1 MKKTII
7 YTGLALIIGLFIGYL
22 IFSGSEHKTKETHT
36 EHDAAEDTMW
46 TCSMHPQIMQPE
58 PGDCPI
64 CGMEL
69 IPANQTDVTIAGF
82 TMTENAMKLANIQT
96 SIVGNSKTDNSI
108 TLSGTLE
115 ANEELNA
122 VQSSYFSGRIEQL
135 FINTTGEEI
144 KKGQILATIYSPEL
158 ISAQQELLTALKL
171 KESQP
176 KLYQAVRNKL
186 KNWKLSDSQI
196 NSIEESGKVKEN
208 FPVFASNSGTVTEKM
223 VNQGDYVNRG
233 QALYKVAN
241 LTKVWA
247 VFDAYEGQLSNLK
260 EGQKLQISVNAFAD
274 ESFNGTIDF
283 INPVLDNSARTTEI
297 RVVLANRNGK
307 LKPGMFV
314 EAEVD
319 LEATENSQISIPKS
333 AVMWTGER
341 SVVYLKTDANSPQ
354 FEMKEVKLGSEIRD
368 SYQILEGLE
377 KGDEVVTNG
386 TFTVDAAAQLQGKKS
401 MMNRNAVDDKR
412 TNEAMAREMNL
423 PKSFQLAFRAVI
435 EDYLELKDDLVVSD
449 ATSAKK
455 AAKKASA
462 KINTIDTA
470 ALNKMVATRFKI
482 IQNTF
487 KAISASEDIATQRK
501 EFIALSQNM
510 IELVSNFDEIEE
522 LYIQRCPMANNNKGA
537 TWLSKNKEIK
547 NPYFGSK
554 MLGCGETIRSLPNRD
569 NRITSP

>member
-22 IFSGSEHKTKETHT
+22 VFSGSDNTTEETHA
-36 EHDAAEDTMW
+36 EHSAAEDTMW

-69 IPANQTDVTIAGF
+69 IPADQSDATIAGF

-96 SIVGNSKTDNSI
+96 TIVGTSNADKSV

-115 ANEELNA
+115 TNEELNA
-122 VQSSYFSGRIEQL
+122 VQSSYFAGRIEQL
-135 FINTTGEEI
+135 FINTTGEQVKI
-144 KKGQILATIYSPEL
+144 GQILATIYSPEL
-158 ISAQQELLTALKL
+158 VAAQQELLTALKL

-223 VNQGDYVNRG
+223 VNEGDYVNRG
-233 QALYKVAN
+233 QPLYKVAN

-247 VFDAYEGQLSNLK
+247 VFDAYEQQLSNLK
-260 EGQKLQISVNAFAD
+260 EGQKLQISVNAFVD
-274 ESFNGTIDF
+274 ESFSGTIDF
-283 INPVLDNSARTTEI
+283 IDPILDNSARTTEV
-297 RVVLANRNGK
+297 RVVLDNRDRN

-314 EAEVD
+314 EAKVELGAKED
-319 LEATENSQISIPKS
+319 SQISIPKS

-341 SVVYLKTDANSPQ
+341 SVVYLKTDPNTPQ
-354 FEMKEVKLGSEIRD
+354 FEMKEVKLGSETGD
-368 SYQILEGLE
+368 TYQILEGLE

-401 MMNRNAVDDKR
+401 MMNQNPTDSNNK
-412 TNEAMAREMNL
+412 AMVMEMSL
-423 PKSFQLAFRAVI
+423 PKSFQSVLKPVI
-435 EDYLELKDDLVVSD
+435 QDYLQLKDDLVASD
-449 ATSAKK
+449 AASAMQ

-462 KINTIDTA
+462 KINNIDTSE
-470 ALNKMVATRFKI
+470 LNKMLTSHFKVL
-482 IQNTF
+482 QDKF
-487 KAISASEDIATQRK
+487 KAISDTAAIAAQR
-501 EFIALSQNM
+501 ENFIALSQNM
-510 IELVSNFDEIEE
+510 IALVSNFDEIEE
-522 LYIQRCPMANNNKGA
+522 IYIQRCPMANNNKGA

-547 NPYFGSK
+547 NPYFGDQ
-554 MLGCGETIRSLPNRD
+554 MLGCGEILETLPNKYK
-569 NRITSP
+569 

>member
-7 YTGLALIIGLFIGYL
+7 YTGLALIIGLFVGYL
-22 IFSGSEHKTKETHT
+22 VFSGGENKTEEQHA

-69 IPANQTDVTIAGF
+69 IPADQSDATIAGF

-96 SIVGNSKTDNSI
+96 TIVGTSNADKSI
-108 TLSGTLE
+108 NLSGTLE

-122 VQSSYFSGRIEQL
+122 VQSSYFAGRIEQL
-135 FINTTGEEI
+135 FINTTGEQVKI
-144 KKGQILATIYSPEL
+144 DQILATIYSPEL
-158 ISAQQELLTALKL
+158 VAAQQELLTALKL

-196 NSIEESGKVKEN
+196 NAIEESGKVKEN

-223 VNQGDYVNRG
+223 VNEGDYVNRG
-233 QALYKVAN
+233 EALYKVAN

-247 VFDAYEGQLSNLK
+247 VFDAYEQQLSNLK
-260 EGQKLQISVNAFAD
+260 ESQKLQISVNAFAD
-274 ESFNGTIDF
+274 ESFSGTIDF
-283 INPVLDNSARTTEI
+283 IDPILDNSARTTEV
-297 RVVLANRNGK
+297 RVVLNNREGK

-314 EAEVD
+314 QAEVE
-319 LEATENSQISIPKS
+319 LEATEDSQISIPKS

-341 SVVYLKTDANSPQ
+341 SVVYLKTDRNTPQ
-354 FEMKEVKLGSEIRD
+354 FEMKEVKLGSELGD

-401 MMNRNAVDDKR
+401 MMSRNAVDN
-412 TNEAMAREMNL
+412 NESMKMEISL
-423 PKSFQLAFRAVI
+423 PKSFQSALQPLLQ
-435 EDYLELKDDLVVSD
+435 DYLQLKDDLVASD
-449 ATSAKK
+449 ATSAMQ

-462 KINTIDTA
+462 KINNIDTA
-470 ALNKMVATRFKI
+470 ELDKMLTSHFKA
-482 IQNTF
+482 IQDKF
-487 KAISASEDIATQRK
+487 KAISASEEIAAQR
-501 EFIALSQNM
+501 ENFIALSQNM
-510 IELVSNFDEIEE
+510 IALVSNFDEIEE
-522 LYIQRCPMANNNKGA
+522 IYIQRCPMANNNKGA
-537 TWLSKNKEIK
+537 TWLSRNKEIR
-547 NPYFGSK
+547 NPYFGEQ
-554 MLGCGETIRSLPNRD
+554 MLGCGETIQSLPN
-569 NRITSP
+569 

>member
-22 IFSGSEHKTKETHT
+22 VFSGSDNTTEETHA
-36 EHDAAEDTMW
+36 EHSAAEDTIW

-69 IPANQTDVTIAGF
+69 IPADQSDATIAGF

-96 SIVGNSKTDNSI
+96 TIVGTSNADKSV

-115 ANEELNA
+115 TNEELNA
-122 VQSSYFSGRIEQL
+122 VQSSYFAGRIEQL
-135 FINTTGEEI
+135 FINTTGEQVKI
-144 KKGQILATIYSPEL
+144 GQILATIYSPEL
-158 ISAQQELLTALKL
+158 VAAQQELLTALKL

-223 VNQGDYVNRG
+223 VNEGDYVNRG
-233 QALYKVAN
+233 QPLYKVAN

-247 VFDAYEGQLSNLK
+247 VFDAYEQQLSNLK

-274 ESFNGTIDF
+274 ESFSGTIDF
-283 INPVLDNSARTTEI
+283 IDPILDNSARTTEV
-297 RVVLANRNGK
+297 RVVLDNRDGK

-314 EAEVD
+314 QAEVE
-319 LEATENSQISIPKS
+319 LEATEDSQISILKS

-341 SVVYLKTDANSPQ
+341 SVVYLKTDPNTTQ
-354 FEMKEVKLGSEIRD
+354 FEMKEVKLGSEIGD
-368 SYQILEGLE
+368 SYQILEGLAE
-377 KGDEVVTNG
+377 GDEVVTNG

-401 MMNRNAVDDKR
+401 MMNRNTVDNNKDVAAKV
-412 TNEAMAREMNL
+412 EMSL
-423 PKSFQLAFRAVI
+423 PESFQLALQPLLQ
-435 EDYLELKDDLVVSD
+435 DYLQLKDDLVDSD
-449 ATSAKK
+449 ATSAMQ

-462 KINTIDTA
+462 KISNIDTA
-470 ALNKMVATRFKI
+470 ELDKMLTSHFKV
-482 IQNTF
+482 IQDKF
-487 KAISASEDIATQRK
+487 RAISASEDIEAQR
-501 EFIALSQNM
+501 ENFIALSQNM
-510 IELVSNFDEIEE
+510 IALVSNFDEIEE
-522 LYIQRCPMANNNKGA
+522 IYIQRCPMANNNKGA
-537 TWLSKNKEIK
+537 TWLSRNKEIR
-547 NPYFGSK
+547 NPYFGEQ
-554 MLGCGETIRSLPNRD
+554 MLGCGETIQSLPN
-569 NRITSP
+569 

>member
-1 MKKTII
+1 MKKTVI

-22 IFSGSEHKTKETHT
+22 IFSGSEHKTEELHA

-69 IPANQTDVTIAGF
+69 IPANQTDTTIAGF

-122 VQSSYFSGRIEQL
+122 IQSSYFSGRIEQL

-158 ISAQQELLTALKL
+158 VAAQQELITALKL

-176 KLYQAVRNKL
+176 KLYKAVRNKL

-223 VNQGDYVNRG
+223 VSQGDYVNRG

-260 EGQKLQISVNAFAD
+260 EGQNLQISVNAFAD
-274 ESFNGTIDF
+274 ESFDGIIDF
-283 INPVLDNSARTTEI
+283 IAPILDNSARTTEI

-314 EAEVD
+314 EAEVELEETED
-319 LEATENSQISIPKS
+319 LQISIPKS

-341 SVVYLKTDANSPQ
+341 SVVYLKTAANSPQ
-354 FEMKEVKLGSEIRD
+354 FEMKEVKLGSEIGN
-368 SYQILEGLE
+368 SYQILEGLK

-401 MMNRNAVDDKR
+401 MMSRNPTDSNSNAEIK
-412 TNEAMAREMNL
+412 EMNL
-423 PKSFQLAFRAVI
+423 PKSFQSAFRAVI
-435 EDYLELKDDLVVSD
+435 QDYLELKDDLVASD
-449 ATSAKK
+449 VTSTRQT
-455 AAKKASA
+455 AKKASA

-470 ALNKMVATRFKI
+470 ALNKMVATRFKV

-487 KAISASEDIATQRK
+487 KVISSSEDIATQRK

-510 IELVSNFDEIEE
+510 IALVSNFDEIEE

-537 TWLSKNKEIK
+537 TWLSRNKEIK

-554 MLGCGETIRSLPNRD
+554 MLGCGETIRRLPNRD
-569 NRITSP
+569 K